1 MDSTT
6 PEKANLFS
14 LPRELRDMIWQLIV
28 QDEVVIVEYKNDTGQ
43 AKGPTM
49 PFPQTV
55 ETRNVT
61 ITPKD
66 LNATPKR
73 FPGNDRD
80 ASRSRSAD
88 KELPS
93 FKRSELNLLLVS
105 KQVSIEFEEH
115 FYFGKN
121 FKFHHNRDFIAFIDM
136 MGPRTS
142 LLRSLSIPVLASCIK
157 LKHLKN
163 LQNDLLLGFTQLTRA
178 FEQIPRLPKLEIELL
193 LKFEDREMFQHI
205 WDQNEIGIGSY
216 HDLFHP
222 LGGRLPNLGELAVK
236 VRFAG
241 EGEGPRKARTK
252 YPPPP
257 PYPSGY
263 DPEPWRKE
271 IERNVVKILRSKACV
286 RNSLL
291 WG

>member
-1 MDSTT
+1 
-6 PEKANLFS
+6 
-14 LPRELRDMIWQLIV
+14 
-28 QDEVVIVEYKNDTGQ
+28 
-43 AKGPTM
+43 
-49 PFPQTV
+49 
-55 ETRNVT
+55 
-61 ITPKD
+61 
-66 LNATPKR
+66 
-73 FPGNDRD
+73 
-80 ASRSRSAD
+80 
-88 KELPS
+88 
-93 FKRSELNLLLVS
+93 
-105 KQVSIEFEEH
+105 
-115 FYFGKN
+115 
-121 FKFHHNRDFIAFIDM
+121 
-136 MGPRTS
+136 
-142 LLRSLSIPVLASCIK
+142 
-157 LKHLKN
+157 
-163 LQNDLLLGFTQLTRA
+163 
-178 FEQIPRLPKLEIELL
+178 
-193 LKFEDREMFQHI
+193 MFQHI

-286 RNSLL
+286 RNSLP